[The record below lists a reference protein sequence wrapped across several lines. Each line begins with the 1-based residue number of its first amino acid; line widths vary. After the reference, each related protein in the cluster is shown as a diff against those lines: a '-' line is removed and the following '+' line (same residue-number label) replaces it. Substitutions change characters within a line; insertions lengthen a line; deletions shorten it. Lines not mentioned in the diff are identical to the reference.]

1 MVFSPPRAG
10 VTDISGATRHDWPDL
25 LSQHGYGCETS
36 LLTLLRSLPM
46 SSPLSLLLLL
56 PPLPRPPCNF
66 KSLKARYL
74 RQMRDDNTA
83 CEASNVVVTTL
94 PNPLC
99 LKS

>member
-56 PPLPRPPCNF
+56 PPLPRPPCNDNHHHDY
-66 KSLKARYL
+66 RY
-74 RQMRDDNTA
+74 RCHQ
-83 CEASNVVVTTL
+83 L
-94 PNPLC
+94 PERLQVSKC
-99 LKS
+99 STQHITQ